1 MIFNK
6 KDDIIIIINKGGILI
21 LKRNELKDKISIA
34 KYTLNIK
41 KDELSKIKV
50 NTFAYNPRIT
60 ELMFEI
66 KNLEQEIENSNKLLE
81 ELTDE

>member
-6 KDDIIIIINKGGILI
+6 KDDIIIIINKGGILT

>member
-1 MIFNK
+1 MKNK
-6 KDDIIIIINKGGILI
+6 EDLI
-21 LKRNELKDKISIA
+21 LKRNEIKDKIDIA
-34 KYTLNIK
+34 KYTLNVK
-41 KDELSKIKV
+41 KDELNKIKV

>member
-1 MIFNK
+1 M
-6 KDDIIIIINKGGILI
+6 
-21 LKRNELKDKISIA
+21 KRNEIKDKIDIA
-34 KYTLNIK
+34 KYTLNVK
-41 KDELSKIKV
+41 KDELNKIKV

>member
-34 KYTLNIK
+34 KYTLDIK

-60 ELMFEI
+60 ELTFEI

>member
-21 LKRNELKDKISIA
+21 LKRNELKDKISMA

-81 ELTDE
+81 ELTNE

>member
-1 MIFNK
+1 M
-6 KDDIIIIINKGGILI
+6 
-21 LKRNELKDKISIA
+21 A
-34 KYTLNIK
+34 KYTLDIK

-60 ELMFEI
+60 KLMFEI

>member
-1 MIFNK
+1 MKNK
-6 KDDIIIIINKGGILI
+6 EDLI
-21 LKRNELKDKISIA
+21 LKRNEIKDKIDIA
-34 KYTLNIK
+34 KYTLNVK
-41 KDELSKIKV
+41 KDELNKIKV

-81 ELTDE
+81 EPTDE

>member
-6 KDDIIIIINKGGILI
+6 KDDIIIIINKGGILV

-34 KYTLNIK
+34 KYTLDIK

>member
-6 KDDIIIIINKGGILI
+6 KDDIIIIINKGGILT

-34 KYTLNIK
+34 KYTLDIK
-41 KDELSKIKV
+41 KDELLKIKV